1 MNPLVSKILKI
12 FLILSVAA
20 LALLLIFGIV
30 LALGWPWWAGFFVLL
45 GLAGIGLGLVFLKKI
60 LLKRREE
67 SFVHQIIEQDEARR
81 STLGDK
87 EKDASKDLSDSWKEA
102 IDALR
107 SSHLKKHGN
116 PLYVLPWYL
125 VIGESG
131 SGKTTAIES
140 ARLSSPF
147 AEVTRTSGISGT
159 KNCDWWFFEQAIII
173 DTAGRYAIPV
183 DEGRDKEEWEKFLS
197 LLLKYRKKEPLNGLV
212 ITIAADKLMA
222 DSPESL
228 ETYGQ
233 SIRKRIDELMR
244 TLGAKFPVY
253 TLVTKCDLIQGM
265 TQFCDQL
272 PDNALDQAMGHLNQD
287 RDTDILTF
295 TDKVLQIMGE
305 RLQNL
310 RLFFLQKSRLGKGQD
325 PGLLL
330 FPEEF
335 ERMKPGLNAFVKGA
349 FHENPYQET
358 PVLRGLYFSS
368 GRQEGSPY
376 SHFLNSLGLIG
387 EQDVLP
393 GTSKGLFLHDF
404 FSKILPKDRSLFRP
418 TQQAIALD
426 QVTRNLGLMAW
437 IAVAVSI
444 CGLLSFSFV
453 KNLATLRVA
462 SREFTSTPVLQGS
475 LLQDVMTMDRFRQT
489 ILKIED
495 QNDNWW
501 IPRFG
506 LNESEYVEEQLA
518 EKYCVQFKEGFLA
531 PLDKQMAKD
540 MTFFSAG
547 SPEDVIGRHVVHLV
561 RRINLLKAF
570 ITGEDIE
577 TVQAMPQPSFDA
589 IGLSQGQALIPEIRD
604 RISDLYLYY
613 LARQPKTSVLNKE
626 MNDLQTWLK
635 HILALEGSRLNW
647 VVAWVNSDSSLSD
660 LTLEDFWGGSL
671 PISPSPIVPPAFTLK
686 GEANIESLF
695 VEVESAITD
704 PLMIAGKKLEFMNW
718 YRTVY
723 LDAWYA
729 FGEAFPGGVDKLK
742 GREEWQH
749 VISGMAGG
757 KGPYFSLLER
767 LAVELDQFAGLDS
780 LPVWL
785 HLVYE
790 WKSMREEA
798 AKLKAFQDKK
808 GLAKVTRKGQKLMST
823 LERKMSQVKPDR
835 SLDSQLSAAKAF
847 NAYQSALAEIY
858 PVSASRRVA
867 FQTATQYFS
876 GDPAVGESPFF
887 EASKAMDSLKA
898 AVTTG
903 KTAEKMFWKLVR
915 GPFNFM
921 ESFVIKEAACHLQDK
936 WEKEVLVEAQD
947 MSDKRKLNKLLWG
960 QSGIARNFISGPAA
974 PFIGRSVRK
983 GYYAVKALDGAGGSL
998 DFNDAFLTY
1007 LVKGSK
1013 SVQTVKDNYFV
1024 SIRGLPT
1031 DVNSSASIK
1040 PHATRLEVQCADK
1053 TFHLANFHFPIQKT
1067 INWSPKTCGDVV
1079 FQIEVGDLILT
1090 KNYSG
1095 NYAFAAFLNDFS
1107 KGYRVFFPGEFPGKA
1122 RALKR
1127 LGIKY
1132 IKVKYRFSGNK
1143 PVLKLHSDISTG
1155 GMPEE
1160 LAKCWDQ

>member
-1 MNPLVSKILKI
+1 MNPLVSKIVKV
-12 FLILSVAA
+12 FLIVSVAA
-20 LALLLIFGIV
+20 LALLLVFGIV
-30 LALGWPWWAGFFVLL
+30 LVIGWPWWAGFFVLV
-45 GLAGIGLGLVFLKKI
+45 GLAGIGIGLVFLKKI
-60 LLKRREE
+60 LLQRREE
-67 SFVHQIIEQDEARR
+67 SFVHQIIEQDEAQR

-87 EKDASKDLSDSWKEA
+87 EKDVTKDLSNSWKEA

-107 SSHLKKHGN
+107 NSHLKKQGN
-116 PLYVLPWYL
+116 PLYVLPWYMI
-125 VIGESG
+125 IGESG

-212 ITIAADKLMA
+212 ITIAANKLMA

-228 ETYGQ
+228 EAYGQ

-253 TLVTKCDLIQGM
+253 ALVTKCDLIQGM

-287 RDTDILTF
+287 RSTDVLNF

-305 RLQNL
+305 RLKNL
-310 RLFFLQKSRLGKGQD
+310 RLFFLQKSRLDEGQD

-335 ERMKPGLNAFVKGA
+335 ERMRSGLNAFVKGA

-404 FSKILPKDRSLFRP
+404 FSKILPKDRKLFRP
-418 TQQAIALD
+418 TQQAIALG
-426 QVTRNLGLMAW
+426 QLTRNLGLMAW
-437 IAVAVSI
+437 IAIAVSI

-453 KNLATLRVA
+453 KNLATLREVT
-462 SREFTSTPVLQGS
+462 REYTSPPVLQGS
-475 LLQDVMTMDRFRQT
+475 ILEDVMTMDRFRQT
-489 ILKIED
+489 ILKVEA
-495 QNDNWW
+495 QNENWW

-518 EKYCVQFKEGFLA
+518 EKYCIQFKEGFLE
-531 PLDKQMAKD
+531 PLDRQMTND
-540 MTFFSAG
+540 MTSFSAG
-547 SPEDVIGRHVVHLV
+547 SPDDLIGRHVVHLA

-570 ITGEDIE
+570 ITGEAPE
-577 TVQAMPQPSFDA
+577 TVQTMPPPSFDSV
-589 IGLSQGQALIPEIRD
+589 GLSQGQTLIPEMSA
-604 RISDLYLYY
+604 RISELYLYY
-613 LARQPKTSVLNKE
+613 LSRQSKTSILNKE

-635 HILALEGSRLNW
+635 HILTLEGSRLNW
-647 VVAWVNSDSSLSD
+647 IAAWVNSDPSLSD

-671 PISPSPIVPPAFTLK
+671 PISPSPHIPPAFTLK
-686 GEANIESLF
+686 GKAAIESL
-695 VEVESAITD
+695 VMEVESAMTD
-704 PLMIAGKKLEFMNW
+704 PLMIAAKKLEFMNW
-718 YRTVY
+718 YRIVY
-723 LDAWYA
+723 LDSWYA
-729 FGEAFPGGVDKLK
+729 FGEAFSGGVNKLK

-749 VISGMAGG
+749 VISGMTGG
-757 KGPYFSLLER
+757 KGPYFSLLDMM
-767 LAVELDQFAGLDS
+767 AVELEQFSGNDP
-780 LPVWL
+780 LPAWL
-785 HLVYE
+785 QLVFE
-790 WKSMREEA
+790 WKSIKDEA
-798 AKLKAFQDKK
+798 AKLRALQDKK
-808 GLAKVTRKGQKLMST
+808 GLAKISKKGKKLMTT
-823 LERKMSQVKPDR
+823 LERKMSHVKTGQG
-835 SLDSQLSAAKAF
+835 LESQLAAAKAL
-847 NAYQSALAEIY
+847 NEYQAALSEIY
-858 PVSASRRVA
+858 PMSASRRVA
-867 FQTATQYFS
+867 FQTATEYFK
-876 GDPAVGESPFF
+876 GDPAVGNSPFF
-887 EASKAMDSLKA
+887 KASRGVNSLRA

-903 KTAEKMFWKLVR
+903 KSAEKMFWKLVR
-915 GPFNFM
+915 GPYDFM
-921 ESFVIKEAACHLQDK
+921 ESFVITETACHLQDK
-936 WEKEVLVEAQD
+936 WEKEVLVEVQD
-947 MSDKRKLNKLLWG
+947 ISDKRKLNKILWG
-960 QSGIARNFISGPAA
+960 MDGIARNFISGPAS
-974 PFIGRSVRK
+974 PFISRSVRK
-983 GYYAVKALDGAGGSL
+983 GYYGVKALDGEGGSI
-998 DFNDAFLTY
+998 DFNNAFLTY
-1007 LVKGSK
+1007 LVKGAK

-1024 SIRGLPT
+1024 SIKGLPT
-1031 DVNSSASIK
+1031 ETNPGASIK
-1040 PHATRLEVQCADK
+1040 PHATRLEVQCSDK
-1053 TFHLANFHFPIQKT
+1053 SFQLENFQFPIQKT
-1067 INWSPKTCGDVV
+1067 IKWSPNTCGDVV
-1079 FQIEVGDLILT
+1079 FHIEVGDLILT

-1095 NYAFAAFLNDFS
+1095 NYAFAEFLNDFS
-1107 KGYRVFFPGEFPGKA
+1107 KGHRVFFPGEFPDKA

-1132 IKVKYRFSGNK
+1132 IKAKYRFSGHK
-1143 PVLKLHSDISTG
+1143 PVVKLHRDASPG

-1160 LAKCWDQ
+1160 VAKCWDQ